1 MSLNRCNDVILEAY
15 LTSEDAGETER
26 ELEMLI
32 AEHAEPRLRGVILG
46 RLGFQISRH
55 GRHAEFEDLCSEVR
69 TRLVAYLQNLKK
81 NLKQSPCEDF
91 RRYVAA
97 VSHNTCHDFYRQ
109 RFPARSRLQRR
120 VRDLLHARRGLAM
133 WKSGGE
139 QSSEWL
145 CGFDFWKGTDAS
157 ARGSRNLSHFLEDPE
172 SAMRTLTGSHD
183 PHSVDFCDLV
193 VSIFVRAEGPVRF
206 SALVDLIAE
215 IKGVK
220 DAPMT
225 SVDNEESGP
234 GEGLE
239 DSRLRI
245 DSQLEMR
252 QYLAKAWR
260 VLSEMPREDARAY
273 LLYARD
279 TSGENLLS
287 MFMSVGAAT
296 EIEIA
301 DVLGVSLDGLSRLLQ
316 DALPMEND
324 EIAMRLGV
332 TLERLYKLRYRAGKR
347 VRAALAEM
355 LGTK

>member
-1 MSLNRCNDVILEAY
+1 MSLNRGNDVILEAY

-26 ELEMLI
+26 ELELLI
-32 AEHAEPRLRGVILG
+32 AEYAEPRLRGVILG
-46 RLGFQISRH
+46 RLGFHIARNGH
-55 GRHAEFEDLCSEVR
+55 HAEFEDLCSEVR

-120 VRDLLHARRGLAM
+120 VRDLLHTRRGLAM
-133 WKSGGE
+133 WKTGGE
-139 QSSEWL
+139 ASSDWL
-145 CGFDFWKGTDAS
+145 CGFDFWQGTQATAS
-157 ARGSRNLSHFLEDPE
+157 ESASLSHFLDDPDT
-172 SAMRTLTGSHD
+172 AMQLLTGSHD
-183 PHSVDFCDLV
+183 AQSADFCDLV
-193 VSIFVRAEGPVRF
+193 VSIFAFAEGPVKF
-206 SALVDLIAE
+206 AELVDLIAE

-225 SVDNEESGP
+225 SVDNEQSGP
-234 GEGLE
+234 GESLE

-252 QYLAKAWR
+252 QYLGRAWR

-287 MFMSVGAAT
+287 MFISVGAAT
-296 EIEIA
+296 EIEVA
-301 DVLGVSLDGLSRLLQ
+301 DVLGASLDEMKRLLM
-316 DALPMEND
+316 DGLPLGND
-324 EIAMRLGV
+324 EIAMRLGI

-355 LGTK
+355 MGTK